1 MKNHHGGVVLVGD
14 HLYGFSDDI
23 GWTCMDFKTG
33 RRVWRDRENLGKGSL
48 AYAEGL
54 LYCVSE
60 GDGAAPTDIMLIEA
74 SPAGWEERGKFKLS
88 PTTELR
94 KPSGRV
100 WTHPVVVG
108 GKLYLR
114 DQELLFCFDV
124 KAR

>member
-1 MKNHHGGVVLVGD
+1 
-14 HLYGFSDDI
+14 
-23 GWTCMDFKTG
+23 
-33 RRVWRDRENLGKGSL
+33 
-48 AYAEGL
+48 
-54 LYCVSE
+54 
-60 GDGAAPTDIMLIEA
+60 MLIEA

-88 PTTELR
+88 PQTKLR